1 MTRGW
6 RITAIVFAVA
16 AFGLA
21 LTDPQSTCVPLVGC
35 VPPIVTALGWG
46 LAGFG
51 WVLLVNRVSL
61 AFCWLRGEAACR
73 VPRR

>member
-6 RITAIVFAVA
+6 RITAVVVGII

-21 LTDPQSTCVPLVGC
+21 LTDPQTTWVPFVGD
-35 VPPIVTALGWG
+35 VPPIITALGWG

-51 WVLLVNRVSL
+51 WILLVNRVSI